1 MICKNSM
8 ATKVTMRQ
16 LLVFLALMSSLV
28 SGCANLQQEQ
38 TLKDIKSR
46 LSELEKTQLKTNAGM
61 EELNNKFLLLHEQ
74 VDVNKKTIGE
84 LKAMAVPV
92 MPPEELK
99 VVKLEAEAVK
109 KPEAKKEP
117 TKREETKKTE
127 VAQSPEALYN
137 EAQNLFMAGR
147 LAESIDKFADFIL
160 HYPKH
165 TLADNAQY
173 WIGETYY
180 SQKEYQKAL
189 AEFKKVV
196 DNYPNEN
203 KAPDALL
210 KAAFSYLELNSREKA
225 AEALKLLI
233 ERYPSSEAAAR
244 AKSKSQELQK

>member
-1 MICKNSM
+1 
-8 ATKVTMRQ
+8 MRQ
-16 LLVFLALMSSLV
+16 LLVFFALISLLIP
-28 SGCANLQQEQ
+28 GCANLQQEQ

-46 LSELEKTQLKTNAGM
+46 LSELEKAQLKTNAGM

-74 VDVNKKTIGE
+74 VDVNKKTIAE

-99 VVKLEAEAVK
+99 VVKLEAEEVK
-109 KPEAKKEP
+109 KPE
-117 TKREETKKTE
+117 TKRKETEKTE
-127 VAQSPEALYN
+127 SAPSPHTKDFGVRASPEALYN
-137 EAQNLFMAGR
+137 QAQNLFMAGR

-180 SQKEYQKAL
+180 SQKEYQRSAV
-189 AEFKKVV
+189 EFKKVV

-210 KAAFSYLELNSREKA
+210 KVGFSYLELNSREKA

-244 AKSKSQELQK
+244 AKSKLQELQK

>member
-1 MICKNSM
+1 
-8 ATKVTMRQ
+8 MRQ
-16 LLVFLALMSSLV
+16 LLFFFALISLLIP
-28 SGCANLQQEQ
+28 GCAGLQQEQ

-46 LSELEKTQLKTNAGM
+46 LSELEKAQLKTNAGM
-61 EELNNKFLLLHEQ
+61 EELNNKFLLIHEQ
-74 VDVNKKTIGE
+74 VDSNKKTIAE

-99 VVKLEAEAVK
+99 VVKLEAEEVK
-109 KPEAKKEP
+109 KPETRRKETVKNEP
-117 TKREETKKTE
+117 
-127 VAQSPEALYN
+127 APSPEALYN
-137 EAQNLFMAGR
+137 QAQNLFMAGK

-180 SQKEYQKAL
+180 SQKEYQRSVV
-189 AEFKKVV
+189 EFKKVV

-210 KAAFSYLELNSREKA
+210 KVGFSYLELNSREKA

-233 ERYPSSEAAAR
+233 EKYPSSEAAAR
-244 AKSKSQELQK
+244 AKSKLQELQK